1 MCTSFGDPHY
11 QTFDNRMYN
20 FQGKCKYVFVK
31 DCTTNNFTIQV
42 RNEGRHSRTFSW
54 TKSVFLHYNGIE
66 VALLQNLRV
75 KVNGLA
81 VSLPYYK
88 QPDLSIIENGYLMTV
103 TTAIGVEVIWDGDSY
118 TEAHVPNSYQNK
130 TCGLCGNFN
139 NNPDDDFQT
148 PNREVIQNLRT
159 RLGSLNPHQYV
170 EQTTKC

>member
-42 RNEGRHSRTFSW
+42 RNEDRHSRTFSW

-81 VSLPYYK
+81 VSLPYYM

-148 PNREVIQNLRT
+148 PNGEVIQNLRT